1 MIRLKVHRETCSG
14 FGNCVLAS
22 GTIFGRDDEGFVVLE
37 RAAVGDDELEAVQQA
52 VYNCPTDSI
61 EFSRRDGEDSSAV

>member
-1 MIRLKVHRETCSG
+1 M
-14 FGNCVLAS
+14 AS
-22 GTIFGRDDEGFVVLE
+22 GTIFGRDDEGLVVLK

-61 EFSRRDGEDSSAV
+61 EFGVGRVKDAVAT